1 MIVED
6 VLYQDR
12 SVTIT
17 RRKIVFGQKTVY
29 LAAIREVTLEQLRDM
44 SRMYRVILH
53 AFVWGT
59 LAMLVLSVVP
69 IPTIFPF
76 IAGVVGIW
84 WLFGRIFP
92 YVILAE
98 TRDGKEVVF
107 SSHHR
112 EHAEKVARVLSEAL
126 GLEFSQK
133 SKRLF

>member
-1 MIVED
+1 MF
-6 VLYQDR
+6 R
-12 SVTIT
+12 M
-17 RRKIVFGQKTVY
+17 
-29 LAAIREVTLEQLRDM
+29 LAYGFA
-44 SRMYRVILH
+44 
-53 AFVWGT
+53 WGT
-59 LAMLVLSVVP
+59 LCVILNFTP
-69 IPTIFPF
+69 IPTVFLF
-76 IAGVVGIW
+76 IAGVAGIW